1 MELYTSGKALRDL
14 LKSLKK
20 QGKSV
25 GFVPTMGFL
34 HQGHK
39 SLMERG
45 RRENDILVASVFVN
59 PTQFGPGED
68 LEAYP
73 RDIERD
79 KEIMEDAGVD
89 YVFFPTVD
97 EMYPSGYN
105 TYVDVEGPLTTGM
118 EGASRAG
125 HFRGVATVVSKL
137 FNLCVPDRAYFG
149 MKDAQQVSVIQRMV
163 EDMNI
168 DTEVIPCPI
177 VREDDGLALSSRNT
191 YLDEQERKDALVL
204 SRSLGRAREML
215 DEGVRDAHLI
225 HDEMKQMID
234 EIEYAK
240 IDYIQ
245 IVNARTLEPL
255 HLVSGDV
262 LIALAVWV
270 GKPKLLDN
278 IRLEVE

>member
-1 MELYTSGKALRDL
+1 MELYTSGRELRDL

-20 QGKSV
+20 EGRSV

-34 HQGHK
+34 HEGHK
-39 SLMERG
+39 ALMVKA

-59 PTQFGPGED
+59 PTQFGPNED
-68 LEAYP
+68 LDAYP
-73 RDIERD
+73 RDIEGD
-79 KEIMEDAGVD
+79 KAVMDSAGVD
-89 YVFFPTVD
+89 YVFFPTVE
-97 EMYPSGYN
+97 EMYPTGYN
-105 TYVDVEGPLTTGM
+105 TYVDVEGPLTNLM
-118 EGASRAG
+118 EGASREG

-168 DTEVIPCPI
+168 DVEIIPCPI
-177 VREDDGLALSSRNT
+177 VREEDGLALSSRNT
-191 YLDEQERKDALVL
+191 YLDEKQRKDALVL
-204 SRSLGRAREML
+204 SRSLGRAREMI

-225 HDEMKQMID
+225 HDEMQKMID
-234 EIEYAK
+234 GIGYAK

-255 HLVSGDV
+255 QLVTGDV

>member
-1 MELYTSGKALRDL
+1 MELYNSGKELRDL
-14 LKSLKK
+14 LKNLKK
-20 QGKSV
+20 EGKSV

-34 HQGHK
+34 HEGHK
-39 SLMERG
+39 SLMVKA

-73 RDIERD
+73 RDIESD
-79 KEIMEDAGVD
+79 KAIMESAGVD
-89 YVFFPTVD
+89 YVFYPTVS
-97 EMYPSGYN
+97 EMYPVGYN
-105 TYVDVEGPLTTGM
+105 TYVNVEGNLTSRM
-118 EGASRAG
+118 CGASREG

-163 EDMNI
+163 ADMNI
-168 DTEVIPCPI
+168 DLEVVPCPI
-177 VREDDGLALSSRNT
+177 VREEDGLALSSRNT
-191 YLDEQERKDALVL
+191 YLDEQQRKDALVL
-204 SRSLGRAREML
+204 SRSLARAREMIG
-215 DEGVRDAHLI
+215 EGIVDAHLI
-225 HDEMKQMID
+225 HNEMKALID
-234 EIEYAK
+234 EIEYTK
-240 IDYIQ
+240 IDYIE
-245 IVNARTLEPL
+245 ILNAKTLEPL
-255 HLVSGDV
+255 QLVTGDV

>member
-1 MELYTSGKALRDL
+1 MELYTSGRELRNL

-20 QGKSV
+20 EGKSV

-34 HQGHK
+34 HEGHK
-39 SLMERG
+39 ALMVRA

-59 PTQFGPGED
+59 PTQFGPNED
-68 LEAYP
+68 LDAYP
-73 RDIERD
+73 RDLARD
-79 KEIMEDAGVD
+79 KAVMESAGVD
-89 YVFFPTVD
+89 YVFFPSVE
-97 EMYPSGYN
+97 EMYPTGYN
-105 TYVDVEGPLTTGM
+105 TYVDVEGPLTSLM
-118 EGASRAG
+118 EGASREG

-168 DTEVIPCPI
+168 DIEIVPCPI

-191 YLDEQERKDALVL
+191 YLDERQRKDALVL
-204 SRSLGRAREML
+204 SRSLGRAREMI
-215 DEGVRDAHLI
+215 DQGIRDAHLI
-225 HDEMKQMID
+225 HNEMKKMID
-234 EIEYAK
+234 EIDYAK

-255 HLVSGDV
+255 QLVSGDV

>member
-1 MELYTSGKALRDL
+1 MELYTSGRELRNL

-20 QGKSV
+20 EGKSV

-34 HQGHK
+34 HEGHK
-39 SLMERG
+39 SLMVKA

-79 KEIMEDAGVD
+79 KDLMESAGVD
-89 YVFFPTVD
+89 YVFFPSVQ
-97 EMYPSGYN
+97 EMYPTGYN
-105 TYVDVEGPLTTGM
+105 TYVDVEGPLTILM
-118 EGASRAG
+118 EGASREG

-149 MKDAQQVSVIQRMV
+149 MKDAQQVSVVQRMV
-163 EDMNI
+163 EDMNMDLEI
-168 DTEVIPCPI
+168 IPCPI

-191 YLDEQERKDALVL
+191 YLDEKQRKDALVL
-204 SRSLGRAREML
+204 SRSLGRAREMI
-215 DEGVRDAHLI
+215 DGGIRDAHLI
-225 HDEMKQMID
+225 HDEMKNMIN
-234 EIEYAK
+234 EIDYAK

-255 HLVSGDV
+255 QLVTGDV